1 MPKVSRK
8 AATRSRAASPKTHAV
23 RSRTKAKPKNG
34 KRRKKISWYAR
45 QKQKVTDFRDRIV
58 SYKAHAIV
66 VVVLLA
72 AVGLYGSLAAGVGD
86 WAIDEASD
94 VSRSAL
100 IASGLSV
107 EQIRVEGRNRADL
120 EEVRAAIGVVQ
131 GDSILHFDVAAARS
145 RLEDIDWVED
155 AKVIR
160 FLPRTI
166 HVVITE
172 RRPIAIWQMDGN
184 LHLVDNSGFV
194 LEEFRDEWA
203 MDLPLVVGAG
213 ASGEAA
219 RLLDAVGRH
228 PFLRANF
235 ASAIRVADRRWNLRL
250 SNGVEIRLPAENIDF
265 ALERIVEYNDEYD
278 LLGQEIKSVDL
289 RLPDRVYLKLT
300 DEESD
305 RLWAPKSKA

>member
-1 MPKVSRK
+1 MSKVNRK
-8 AATRSRAASPKTHAV
+8 AAAKSKTHAARSRAG
-23 RSRTKAKPKNG
+23 TKAKPK
-34 KRRKKISWYAR
+34 KASRRKKLSWYAR
-45 QKQKVTDFRDRIV
+45 QKLKVTDFRDRV
-58 SYKAHAIV
+58 LSYRIHALV
-66 VVVLLA
+66 GAVLLA
-72 AVGLYGSLAAGVGD
+72 AVTVYGALAAGVGE
-86 WAIDEASD
+86 WAADEVNDAS
-94 VSRSAL
+94 RHAF

-120 EEVRAAIGVVQ
+120 EEVRAAIGIVQ
-131 GDSILHFDVAAARS
+131 GDSILHYDVAAARS
-145 RLEDIDWVED
+145 RLEDIDWVDD

-172 RRPIAIWQMDGN
+172 RRPVAIWQMDGN
-184 LHLVDNSGFV
+184 LHLIDSSGFV
-194 LEEFRDEWA
+194 LEDFRDEWA

-213 ASGEAA
+213 ASEEAA
-219 RLLDAVGRH
+219 DLLEAVGEH
-228 PFLRANF
+228 PFIMTNF

-250 SNGVEIRLPAENIDF
+250 ANGVEIRLPAENIDT
-265 ALERIVEYNDEYD
+265 ALARIVEYNDEYD

>member
-1 MPKVSRK
+1 MSKVNRK
-8 AATRSRAASPKTHAV
+8 AAAKPKTHAV
-23 RSRTKAKPKNG
+23 RSRSGAKTRPRKAS
-34 KRRKKISWYAR
+34 RRKKLGWYAR
-45 QKQKVTDFRDRIV
+45 QKQKVADFRDRIV
-58 SYKAHAIV
+58 GYRIHALV
-66 VVVLLA
+66 GLGMLA
-72 AVGLYGSLAAGVGD
+72 AVTVYGALAAGVGE
-86 WAIDEASD
+86 WLADEVSD
-94 VSRSAL
+94 VSRHAF

-120 EEVRAAIGVVQ
+120 EEVRAAIGIVQ
-131 GDSILHFDVAAARS
+131 GDSILHYDVAAARS
-145 RLEDIDWVED
+145 RLEGIDWIDD

-172 RRPIAIWQMDGN
+172 RRPVAIWQMDGN
-184 LHLVDNSGFV
+184 LHLVDSSGFV
-194 LEEFRDEWA
+194 LEDFKDEWA

-213 ASGEAA
+213 ASAEAA
-219 RLLDAVGRH
+219 ELLEAVGQY
-228 PFLRANF
+228 PFIKTNF

-250 SNGVEIRLPAENIDF
+250 NNGVEIRLPAENIDT
-265 ALERIVEYNDEYD
+265 ALARIVEYNDKYD

>member
-1 MPKVSRK
+1 MSKVNRK
-8 AATRSRAASPKTHAV
+8 TPAKAKTHVV
-23 RSRTKAKPKNG
+23 RSRTRSGTRTKPKTSTRG
-34 KRRKKISWYAR
+34 KKLGWYAR
-45 QKQKVTDFRDRIV
+45 QKQKVTDFRDRV
-58 SYKAHAIV
+58 LSYRVHALIGAG
-66 VVVLLA
+66 LLA
-72 AVGLYGSLAAGVGD
+72 TVIVYGALAAGVGD
-86 WAIDEASD
+86 WVADEVNDAS
-94 VSRSAL
+94 RRAL

-120 EEVRAAIGVVQ
+120 EDVRAAIGIVQ
-131 GDSILHFDVAAARS
+131 GDSILHYDVAAARS
-145 RLEDIDWVED
+145 RLEEIDWVDD

-172 RRPIAIWQMDGN
+172 RRPVAIWQMDGD
-184 LHLVDNSGFV
+184 LHLVDSSGFV

-219 RLLDAVGRH
+219 GLLDTVSH
-228 PFLRANF
+228 YPFIKANF

-250 SNGVEIRLPAENIDF
+250 VNGVEIRLPAENIDI
-265 ALERIVEYNDEYD
+265 ALARIVEYNDRYD

-305 RLWAPKSKA
+305 RLWSPKSKA

>member
-1 MPKVSRK
+1 MSKVNRK
-8 AATRSRAASPKTHAV
+8 AAAKTHAV
-23 RSRTKAKPKNG
+23 RSRPGTKTRPRKSS
-34 KRRKKISWYAR
+34 RRKKLGWLAR
-45 QKQKVTDFRDRIV
+45 QKQKVADFRDRIL
-58 SYKAHAIV
+58 SYRIHALV
-66 VVVLLA
+66 GGGLLA
-72 AVGLYGSLAAGVGD
+72 AVTVYGALAAGVGE
-86 WAIDEASD
+86 WVADEVSDAS
-94 VSRSAL
+94 RHAL

-120 EEVRAAIGVVQ
+120 EEVRAAIGIAQ
-131 GDSILHFDVAAARS
+131 GDSILHYDVAAARS
-145 RLEDIDWVED
+145 RLEEIDWVDD

-166 HVVITE
+166 HVVLTE
-172 RRPIAIWQMDGN
+172 RRPVAIWQMEGN
-184 LHLVDNSGFV
+184 LHLVDGSGFV
-194 LEEFRDEWA
+194 LEDFRDEWA

-213 ASGEAA
+213 ASAEAA
-219 RLLDAVGRH
+219 NLLEAVSRH
-228 PFLRANF
+228 PFIEMNF

-250 SNGVEIRLPAENIDF
+250 ANGVEIRLPAENIDT
-265 ALERIVEYNDEYD
+265 ALSRIVEYNEEYD